1 MPGAVTAVS
10 GLGLLMFAISGTETH
25 GWTSVRT
32 VVALAGAGVLLT
44 AFVLVERRSA
54 QPLVHPHTWS
64 IKPLVSGTVVM
75 LGVTGVLVGAVF
87 LGSIFMQTVLG
98 FSALEAGLGFL
109 PLAAALVVG
118 THGAAHIGAHAAARV
133 VAGVGLGITGVG
145 AFLLS
150 RATADASYAADL
162 LPGLVVL
169 GFGAGMVFVAVSG
182 SAMGGIPDEH
192 AGMASGFMMTG
203 HEVGA
208 ALGVAV
214 LSTIATSAGAFT
226 TAGGAADAFSR
237 GALGAAVIAAAFA
250 VFAMVRMPATRG
262 AGGGHM
268 HMH

>member
-1 MPGAVTAVS
+1 
-10 GLGLLMFAISGTETH
+10 MFAISGTETY
-25 GWTSVRT
+25 GWASART
-32 VVALAGAGVLLT
+32 LVALAAAAVLLT
-44 AFVLVERRSA
+44 GFVLVERRSA

-118 THGAAHIGAHAAARV
+118 THVAAHVGGHAAARV
-133 VAGVGLGITGVG
+133 VAGLGLVITGIG
-145 AFLLS
+145 AVLLS
-150 RATADASYAADL
+150 RATVDASYVANL

-182 SAMGGIPDEH
+182 SAMGGIPDQH

-214 LSTIATSAGAFT
+214 LSAIATSAGALT
-226 TAGGAADAFSR
+226 TIDGAANAFSR
-237 GALGAAVIAAAFA
+237 GALGAALIAIAFAAFA
-250 VFAMVRMPATRG
+250 AVRMPATRG
-262 AGGGHM
+262 GGGHM

>member
-1 MPGAVTAVS
+1 
-10 GLGLLMFAISGTETH
+10 MFAISGTETH
-25 GWTSVRT
+25 GWASART
-32 VVALAGAGVLLT
+32 LVALAAAAVLLT

-118 THGAAHIGAHAAARV
+118 THVAAHVGAHAAGPGRRRSR
-133 VAGVGLGITGVG
+133 TRRHRRRRG
-145 AFLLS
+145 AALPGH
-150 RATADASYAADL
+150 RATRPTSRTCC
-162 LPGLVVL
+162 PGLVVL

-214 LSTIATSAGAFT
+214 LSAIATSAGALT

-237 GALGAAVIAAAFA
+237 GALGAALISVAFAAFA
-250 VFAMVRMPATRG
+250 VVRMPATRG
-262 AGGGHM
+262 GGGHM